1 MLDILNGVTVVDLTS
16 NVAGP
21 FCTLILRDLG
31 ATVWKVE
38 PPDAGD
44 VVRRW
49 PPFTADGV
57 STTFTALNRGK
68 QSVCLDLKTD
78 TGRAAFLALVGA
90 ADVLVDSVRPGSM
103 EKLGLTAEVLAAR
116 NAGLVRAR
124 ISAFGA
130 TGGRAGAPG
139 FDAVIQAYTGLMDL
153 TGYPGQ
159 PPARVGTGLVDFGTG
174 MWAALGVLAALLDA
188 ERDGARQGAHRHGAR
203 QGAHRHG
210 ARQGAEG
217 NGARRGADVSATL
230 FGTAV
235 GFLMHHLASVELAGV
250 VPARIGTAQ
259 HNTAPYE
266 AIAAAD
272 GLVMV
277 GVTGPALWQAFC
289 TAIGDPDLAADP
301 RYADNGKRVAARA
314 ELHERIETVT
324 RTMTTAALADRL
336 TGAGVPCSPIR
347 DVAALAA
354 DPELAATGLWQES
367 AHGRTAVIPLAVDGA
382 TADGA
387 APAPALGEHTDRV
400 LAAVEGAVR

>member
-38 PPDAGD
+38 PPDTGD

-49 PPFTADGV
+49 PPFTPDGV

-68 QSVCLDLKTD
+68 QSVCVDLKTD
-78 TGRAAFLALVGA
+78 AGRAAFLAMVGT
-90 ADVLVDSVRPGSM
+90 ADVLVDSVRPGSL
-103 EKLGLTAEVLAAR
+103 EKLGLTAEALAAR
-116 NAGLVRAR
+116 NPNLVRAR

-130 TGGRAGAPG
+130 SGGRAGAPG

-153 TGYPGQ
+153 TGYPDQ

-174 MWAALGVLAALLDA
+174 MWAALGVLAALLDQ
-188 ERDGARQGAHRHGAR
+188 ERGGNRQ
-203 QGAHRHG
+203 
-210 ARQGAEG
+210 
-217 NGARRGADVSATL
+217 GADVSATL

-266 AIAAAD
+266 AIAAGD

-289 TAIGDPDLAADP
+289 TAIDDPALAEDP
-301 RYADNGKRVAARA
+301 RYADNGKRVAARS

-324 RTMTTAALADRL
+324 RAMTTEELADRL
-336 TGAGVPCSPIR
+336 TRAGVPCSPIR
-347 DVAALAA
+347 DVAELAA

-367 AHGRTAVIPLAVDGA
+367 AHGRAAVIPLVIDGT
-382 TADGA
+382 TANGT
-387 APAPALGEHTDRV
+387 APAPTLGEHTEQV

>member
-1 MLDILNGVTVVDLTS
+1 MLDILSGVTVVDLTS

-38 PPDAGD
+38 PPDTGD

-49 PPFTADGV
+49 PPFTDDGV
-57 STTFTALNRGK
+57 STTFAALNRGK
-68 QSVCLDLKTD
+68 QSVCVDLKTD
-78 TGRAAFLALVGA
+78 AGRAAFLAMIGT
-90 ADVLVDSVRPGSM
+90 ADVLVDSVRPGSL
-103 EKLGLTAEVLAAR
+103 EKLGLTAEALAAR
-116 NAGLVRAR
+116 NPDLVRAR

-130 TGGRAGAPG
+130 SGTRAGAPG

-153 TGYPGQ
+153 TGYPDQ

-174 MWAALGVLAALLDA
+174 MWAALGVLAALLD
-188 ERDGARQGAHRHGAR
+188 RQRGR
-203 QGAHRHG
+203 Q
-210 ARQGAEG
+210 
-217 NGARRGADVSATL
+217 GADVSTTL

-266 AIAAAD
+266 AIAASD

-289 TAIGDPDLAADP
+289 TAIDDPALAEDP
-301 RYADNGKRVAARA
+301 RYADNGRRVAARG

-324 RTMTTAALADRL
+324 RAMTTEELAGRL
-336 TGAGVPCSPIR
+336 TRTGVPCSPIR
-347 DVAALAA
+347 DVAELAA

-367 AHGRTAVIPLAVDGA
+367 AHGKAAVIPLMIDGT
-382 TADGA
+382 TANGS
-387 APAPALGEHTDRV
+387 APAPMLGEHTEHV
-400 LAAVEGAVR
+400 LASVEGAVR

>member
-1 MLDILNGVTVVDLTS
+1 MLDILSGITVVDLTS

-38 PPDAGD
+38 PPDTGD

-57 STTFTALNRGK
+57 STAFTALNRGK

-78 TGRAAFLALVGA
+78 AGRAAFLAMVGT
-90 ADVLVDSVRPGSM
+90 ADVLVDSVRPGSL
-103 EKLGLTAEVLAAR
+103 EKLGLTAHELTAR
-116 NAGLVRAR
+116 NPDLIRAR

-130 TGGRAGAPG
+130 SGGRAGAPG

-153 TGYPGQ
+153 TGYPDQ

-174 MWAALGVLAALLDA
+174 MWAALGVLAALLDR
-188 ERDGARQGAHRHGAR
+188 ERGG
-203 QGAHRHG
+203 
-210 ARQGAEG
+210 
-217 NGARRGADVSATL
+217 RRGADVSATL

-266 AIAAAD
+266 AVAASD

-289 TAIGDPDLAADP
+289 TAIDDPALAADP
-301 RYADNGKRVAARA
+301 RYADNGKRVALRG

-324 RTMTTAALADRL
+324 SRMTSEELADRL
-336 TGAGVPCSPIR
+336 TRAGVPCSPIR
-347 DVAALAA
+347 DVAELAA
-354 DPELAATGLWQES
+354 DPELAATGLWQRS
-367 AHGRTAVIPLAVDGA
+367 AHGKAAVIPVAIDGA
-382 TADGA
+382 TANGA
-387 APAPALGEHTDRV
+387 APAPVLGEHTDQV
-400 LAAVEGAVR
+400 LTAVEGAIR

>member
-38 PPDAGD
+38 PPDTGD

-68 QSVCLDLKTD
+68 QSVCVDLKTD
-78 TGRAAFLALVGA
+78 TGRAAFLAMVGT
-90 ADVLVDSVRPGSM
+90 ADVLVDSVRPGSL
-103 EKLGLTAEVLAAR
+103 EKLGLTAEALAAR
-116 NAGLVRAR
+116 NPDLVRAR

-130 TGGRAGAPG
+130 SGTRAGAPG

-153 TGYPGQ
+153 TGYPDQ

-174 MWAALGVLAALLDA
+174 MWAALGVLAALLD
-188 ERDGARQGAHRHGAR
+188 RHRGRQ
-203 QGAHRHG
+203 
-210 ARQGAEG
+210 
-217 NGARRGADVSATL
+217 GADVSTTL

-277 GVTGPALWQAFC
+277 GVTGPALWRAFC
-289 TAIGDPDLAADP
+289 TAIDDPTLAEDA
-301 RYADNGKRVAARA
+301 RYADNGKRVAARG

-324 RTMTTAALADRL
+324 RAMTTAELADRL
-336 TGAGVPCSPIR
+336 TLAGVPCSPIR
-347 DVAALAA
+347 DVAELAA

-367 AHGRTAVIPLAVDGA
+367 AHGRAAVIPLVIDGT
-382 TADGA
+382 TANGS
-387 APAPALGEHTDRV
+387 APAPTLGEHTEQV
-400 LAAVEGAVR
+400 LTAVEGAAR

>member
-38 PPDAGD
+38 PPDTGD

-49 PPFTADGV
+49 PPFTPDGV
-57 STTFTALNRGK
+57 STAFTALNRGK
-68 QSVCLDLKTD
+68 QSVCVDLKTD
-78 TGRAAFLALVGA
+78 AGRAAFLAMVGT
-90 ADVLVDSVRPGSM
+90 ADVLVDSVRPGSL
-103 EKLGLTAEVLAAR
+103 EKLGLTAEALAAR
-116 NAGLVRAR
+116 NPSLVRAR

-130 TGGRAGAPG
+130 SGGRAGAPG

-153 TGYPGQ
+153 TGYPDQ

-174 MWAALGVLAALLDA
+174 MWAAMGVLAALLDQ
-188 ERDGARQGAHRHGAR
+188 ERGGNRQ
-203 QGAHRHG
+203 
-210 ARQGAEG
+210 
-217 NGARRGADVSATL
+217 GADVSATL

-266 AIAAAD
+266 AIAAGD

-289 TAIGDPDLAADP
+289 TAIDDPALAEDP
-301 RYADNGKRVAARA
+301 RYADNGRRVAARG
-314 ELHERIETVT
+314 ELHERIEAVT
-324 RTMTTAALADRL
+324 RAMTTDELADRL
-336 TGAGVPCSPIR
+336 TRAGVPCSPIR
-347 DVAALAA
+347 DVAELAA

-367 AHGRTAVIPLAVDGA
+367 AHGKAAVIPLVIDGT
-382 TADGA
+382 TANGS
-387 APAPALGEHTDRV
+387 APAPTLGEHTEQV